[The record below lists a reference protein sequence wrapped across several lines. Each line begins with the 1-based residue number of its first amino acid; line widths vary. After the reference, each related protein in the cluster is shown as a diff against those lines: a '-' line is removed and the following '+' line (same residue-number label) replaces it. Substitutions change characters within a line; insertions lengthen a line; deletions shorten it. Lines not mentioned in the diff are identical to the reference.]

1 MQRQLYNIGATR
13 LLLPKRLWFLVQNF
27 WKPVDRTF
35 EQSLWHNSKYLYYVK
50 EWWISIETNVSTVYW
65 SLEKAKEIQK
75 QNDWRFIM
83 EELNSKWTTREKY
96 SKQNQELQEE
106 NEQLKKENEEL
117 KSLPPVEVEHVW
129 LDPNGSPYP
138 KFDDPQ
144 DENLTNSRKRGR
156 SNWEK

>member
-1 MQRQLYNIGATR
+1 
-13 LLLPKRLWFLVQNF
+13 
-27 WKPVDRTF
+27 
-35 EQSLWHNSKYLYYVK
+35 
-50 EWWISIETNVSTVYW
+50 
-65 SLEKAKEIQK
+65 
-75 QNDWRFIM
+75 M
-83 EELNSKWTTREKY
+83 EELNSKWTTWEKY

-129 LDPNGSPYP
+129 LDPNGSTYP